1 MKDLAFYI
9 KFVEYNAFVL
19 SAPGFRMLEL
29 YASLF
34 PTPWAYITPIPPSL
48 LRTVIYPTR
57 FANKKYLDFWNFVI
71 QVVAKYIS
79 KEIEAMLRVWLA
91 IHFFDLLVES
101 FLWIIDALT
110 AADIECSTIE
120 TSRDPPKI
128 FIPIPKIESNGCARS
143 DLSARLFLASDSNVG
158 SSF

>member
-1 MKDLAFYI
+1 MKKDLTFCI
-9 KFVEYNAFVL
+9 EFVEYNACLL
-19 SAPGFRMLEL
+19 STPGVGVLEL
-29 YASLF
+29 YCSFF
-34 PTPWAYITPIPPSL
+34 PTPVAQILPLPLSL
-48 LRTVIYPTR
+48 VKTVTYPTG
-57 FANKKYLDFWNFVI
+57 FSNKKNLDFWSCVI
-71 QVVAKYIS
+71 QVVAKYIG

-91 IHFFDLLVES
+91 IHFFDLLVEP

-143 DLSARLFLASDSNVG
+143 DSLICSLIF
-158 SSF
+158 